1 MASLLRRGFATAA
14 QSNKVTIGLIPADG
28 IGREVIPAAR
38 QVLESLPKSESSP
51 RFEFIHLDAG
61 FEHFQKHGVA
71 LPEET
76 LARLRG
82 ECQGALFGAVSSP
95 SHKVAGYSSPIVALR
110 KHLDLYAN
118 VRPVAS
124 VAGSGQKQ
132 LDMLIIREN
141 TECLYIKQE
150 RIETDANGLKVAYA
164 DRKISEYASRRAGQ
178 MAFNMALMRDK
189 LRSSIPASERLWQ
202 GKPKVT
208 IVHKSNVLS
217 ITDGLWRETVRCVK
231 ENNAALYAG
240 VDMDE
245 QLVDSMVYRMFR
257 EPEAFDVVVAPNLY
271 GDIISDG
278 AAALVGSLGLVP
290 SANVGDNFVVGEPV
304 HGSAPDIAGQQK
316 ANPIAAI
323 RSAGLLLEHMGYS
336 GDAARIYQA
345 VDGVL
350 REGLIKTP
358 DLGGKSTTQEVT
370 DAVCKR
376 L

>member
-1 MASLLRRGFATAA
+1 
-14 QSNKVTIGLIPADG
+14 
-28 IGREVIPAAR
+28 
-38 QVLESLPKSESSP
+38 
-51 RFEFIHLDAG
+51 
-61 FEHFQKHGVA
+61 
-71 LPEET
+71 
-76 LARLRG
+76 
-82 ECQGALFGAVSSP
+82 
-95 SHKVAGYSSPIVALR
+95 
-110 KHLDLYAN
+110 
-118 VRPVAS
+118 
-124 VAGSGQKQ
+124 
-132 LDMLIIREN
+132 
-141 TECLYIKQE
+141 
-150 RIETDANGLKVAYA
+150 LKVAYA

-189 LRSSIPASERLWQ
+189 LRANVPASERLWQ

-217 ITDGLWRETVRCVK
+217 ITDGLWRETVRGVK
-231 ENNAALYAG
+231 ENNQALYSG